1 MVCNNITIL
10 LLIILDPLGIWP
22 GGGAQVEGEGKE
34 GLTEEKERGGG
45 DTEGEKAQRVTE
57 LFSSQG
63 KECPIKGA
71 LCGVPALP
79 PLSNFV
85 S

>member
-1 MVCNNITIL
+1 M
-10 LLIILDPLGIWP
+10 
-22 GGGAQVEGEGKE
+22 EGEGKE